1 MLDRLSADCDADGD
15 ELLTDDAPD
24 LPSTTDG
31 GFSDSS
37 ADSLT
42 ADKPILRHQRP
53 RNRWLQILIRPAAPS
68 GAFLTTAG
76 ELIELITELVRDTVE
91 AGSVG
96 YGDGDGEVGR
106 DGYGERPA
114 TVSSLSGTWLSHSL
128 IADMSEWR
136 LPVCDKVGTAG
147 LGESARIFLAY
158 GESSWWLTYEYSGRG
173 LLRYEAEWT
182 LDETWSRQNGRTDSA
197 QRWAPVKQGGYP
209 SPAPT
214 KQRSGRRGGTRNR
227 RLNWPIG
234 SRQESAAREGRL
246 PGSSPQPEIEEAE
259 D

>member
-15 ELLTDDAPD
+15 ELLTELAPD

-31 GFSDSS
+31 GFSDSN

-42 ADKPILRHQRP
+42 ADNPSCDISDLAIGGWRY
-53 RNRWLQILIRPAAPS
+53 WFVAAPS
-68 GAFLTTAG
+68 GAFRTTAG

-136 LPVCDKVGTAG
+136 LPVWDNVGTAG
-147 LGESARIFLAY
+147 LGESARIFLA
-158 GESSWWLTYEYSGRG
+158 
-173 LLRYEAEWT
+173 
-182 LDETWSRQNGRTDSA
+182 
-197 QRWAPVKQGGYP
+197 
-209 SPAPT
+209 
-214 KQRSGRRGGTRNR
+214 
-227 RLNWPIG
+227 
-234 SRQESAAREGRL
+234 
-246 PGSSPQPEIEEAE
+246 
-259 D
+259 